1 MFVYEIC
8 VKLYNYVHAGSHY
21 SALKKLNCTVN
32 LHEQM
37 ILEGQVDQED
47 PKNII
52 QEVRVCRNKVK
63 EAL

>member
-1 MFVYEIC
+1 
-8 VKLYNYVHAGSHY
+8 
-21 SALKKLNCTVN
+21 
-32 LHEQM
+32 M